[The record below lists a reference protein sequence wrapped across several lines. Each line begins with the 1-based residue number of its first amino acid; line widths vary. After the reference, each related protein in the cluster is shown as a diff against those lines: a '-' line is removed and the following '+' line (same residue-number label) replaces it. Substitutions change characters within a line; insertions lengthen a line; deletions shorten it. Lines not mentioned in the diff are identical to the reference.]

1 MSQINIKY
9 ERPLKGESSPP
20 PDKSISHRAIIISS
34 LSEGKSII
42 RNFLNAEDPLRTC
55 NAFRQM
61 GIEIVVRN
69 AYSVM
74 RTTQNAERGTRYVGT
89 TRSRESIPTH
99 GTDLIITGKGLTG
112 LKKPKNVI
120 DCGNSGTT
128 MRLLCGVLAGQ
139 PFSATLTGDSSLMRR
154 PMQRVIIPLAEMGAV
169 IQSEKG
175 YPPLAIKGGDLKP
188 IDYKSPVA
196 SAQVKSAVLLAG
208 LYCDGITSV
217 SEPEKS
223 RDHTERMLKAAGVN
237 IEMKNLKVSVT
248 GKAKLKPLDTTIP
261 GDFSSAAFFIVA
273 GAIVPDSK
281 ILIKNVGINP
291 TRTGLLDILKK
302 MGADI
307 TLKNKREVSGEPVSD
322 IYINHSQLKGIEIGG
337 DMIPKAIDEFPILCI
352 AASLA
357 QGTTKITG
365 AKELRVKESDRISSM
380 ANELRKMGVEVEEL
394 PDGITI
400 KGRERLKAATVQS
413 YGDHRVA
420 MSMAIAG
427 LVADG
432 ETIVKDTE
440 CVNTSFPGFM
450 EMLKKLQQ

>member
-9 ERPLKGESSPP
+9 ERPLKGEIFPP

-42 RNFLNAEDPLRTC
+42 RNFLNAEDPMRTV
-55 NAFRQM
+55 NAFREM
-61 GIEIVVRN
+61 GIKIEETQKTEN
-69 AYSVM
+69 KSPHYPPLLKGGEGGL
-74 RTTQNAERGTRYVGT
+74 TQNVE
-89 TRSRESIPTH
+89 
-99 GTDLIITGKGLTG
+99 LIIHGKGLNG
-112 LKKPKNVI
+112 LKKPEGII

-139 PFSATLTGDSSLMRR
+139 PFSAALTGDSSLMRR

-169 IQSEKG
+169 IQSEKDG
-175 YPPLAIKGGDLKP
+175 YPPLNIKGGELKP

-237 IEMKNLKVSVT
+237 IEIKNLKVSVT

-322 IYINHSQLKGIEIGG
+322 IYINHSQLKGIEIRG
-337 DMIPKAIDEFPILCI
+337 DMIPKAIDEFPVLCI

-365 AKELRVKESDRISSM
+365 AKELRVKESDR
-380 ANELRKMGVEVEEL
+380 
-394 PDGITI
+394 
-400 KGRERLKAATVQS
+400 
-413 YGDHRVA
+413 
-420 MSMAIAG
+420 
-427 LVADG
+427 
-432 ETIVKDTE
+432 
-440 CVNTSFPGFM
+440 
-450 EMLKKLQQ
+450 